1 VLFRSGLGISE
12 TQNATGVSGASLG
25 LNWYPNRII
34 RIGLTLEYQGYT
46 GGGAKG
52 TVVENNE
59 LGFITRLQLLY

>member
-1 VLFRSGLGISE
+1 M
-12 TQNATGVSGASLG
+12 A

-34 RIGLTLEYQGYT
+34 RLGVTVEYNAFT
-46 GGGAKG
+46 GGGAPN